1 MGGGETGTGGAPPKH
16 PEGLGVPAALPRL
29 LVHGAAVLV
38 PDGAPG
44 GGEGSA
50 KDPLP
55 APKTRAR
62 LQPALTSGCSWW
74 GRAGKRR
81 PRRGISRWARRRRPP
96 SPRWGSAARTAARPC
111 SGRKPR
117 TDPPPGG
124 HGGHRGGSGTS
135 APGLSSCPRCP
146 RVPTSPSS
154 PIRSRSR
161 CRSGAGTRGGTAGT
175 ACRWCAPGWRCGVT
189 AARMQEQGGGVIN
202 AE

>member
-124 HGGHRGGSGTS
+124 AWRAQGGVRDLGTGLVLVSPVSPCPHVPVLTDPKQVSVPFWGWHSGWHGRHRVPLVCSRMALRGDSSEDAGGRGG
-135 APGLSSCPRCP
+135 
-146 RVPTSPSS
+146 
-154 PIRSRSR
+154 
-161 CRSGAGTRGGTAGT
+161 
-175 ACRWCAPGWRCGVT
+175 
-189 AARMQEQGGGVIN
+189 
-202 AE
+202 